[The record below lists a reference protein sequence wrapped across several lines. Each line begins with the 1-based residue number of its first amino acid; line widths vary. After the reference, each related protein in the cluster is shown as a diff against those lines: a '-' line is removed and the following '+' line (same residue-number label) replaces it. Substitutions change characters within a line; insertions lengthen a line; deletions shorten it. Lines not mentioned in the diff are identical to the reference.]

1 MEKENIVLIRING
14 KNAAKKHA
22 YSLKKFL
29 QNNLPDTEK
38 VEVLVEINK
47 NFNFNV
53 SIDGYEIF
61 AKRKFWNR
69 YPNYKTINNK
79 IQEYLTINSDY
90 TFYLSRQHLFKHI
103 FNSIF

>member
-79 IQEYLTINSDY
+79 IKNQQEKEDVYKAIKASYDWHNK
-90 TFYLSRQHLFKHI
+90 LF
-103 FNSIF
+103 

>member
-14 KNAAKKHA
+14 KNAKKHA
-22 YSLKKFL
+22 YNLKKFL

-61 AKRKFWNR
+61 AKK
-69 YPNYKTINNK
+69 
-79 IQEYLTINSDY
+79 ENSGIGILI
-90 TFYLSRQHLFKHI
+90 TKQ
-103 FNSIF
+103 